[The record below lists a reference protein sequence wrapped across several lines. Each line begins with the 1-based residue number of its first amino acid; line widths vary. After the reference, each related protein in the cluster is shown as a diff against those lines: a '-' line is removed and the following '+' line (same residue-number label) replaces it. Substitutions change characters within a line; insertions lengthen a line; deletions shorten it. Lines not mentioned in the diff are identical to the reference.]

1 MKKKILTLTL
11 ISMFCLSLFAGC
23 SQTEQ
28 KAASKTPQ
36 SSNSNAQTVITVIA
50 PKSPALIPI
59 LRMMESNCMGES
71 VKINLQFYSDME
83 AMMTLASKGE
93 YSVLIA
99 PPYTAANLYN
109 KGINVKL
116 LNVFNWGGMY
126 LSTTDPNCNSWK
138 DLKGKELYVPS
149 KGSVPDIL
157 TQYFLSQN
165 GLTIGKNIEVV
176 YSSHPEIAQ
185 LIASGTIRYAVD
197 AQPFVSSNQKKVKGY
212 QVISD
217 FSEEWKQTQGKEYT
231 MPGTCAIVNT
241 EFLNK
246 NESLISK
253 FNEKLSDAV
262 EWAID
267 HPSEAGALAHTHL
280 NANAELIADA
290 MPGFCF
296 GYKSAAD
303 AKNDVN
309 EYLNVLYKLKP
320 ESIGNKIPDDSFFY
334 TAQ

>member
-1 MKKKILTLTL
+1 
-11 ISMFCLSLFAGC
+11 MFCISLFGGC
-23 SQTEQ
+23 GRADSKETNGPDPGETHSDV
-28 KAASKTPQ
+28 KA
-36 SSNSNAQTVITVIA
+36 VITVIA
-50 PKSPALIPI
+50 PKSPGIIPI
-59 LRMMESNCMGES
+59 LRMMENDCMGES
-71 VKINLQFYSDME
+71 ATIDLQFYSDME

-157 TQYFLSQN
+157 TQYFLGQN
-165 GLTIGKNIEVV
+165 GLTIGKDVEVV
-176 YSSHPEIAQ
+176 YSAHTEIAQ

-217 FSEEWKQTQGKEYT
+217 FSEEWRQTQGKEYT
-231 MPGTCAIVNT
+231 MPGTCAAVNT
-241 EFLNK
+241 KFLNK

-253 FNEKLSDAV
+253 FNGKLSDAV
-262 EWAID
+262 EWTVS
-267 HPSEAGALAHTHL
+267 HPSEAGTLAHDHL

-296 GYKSAAD
+296 EYKSAAD
-303 AKNDVN
+303 AKKDVN
-309 EYLNVLYKLKP
+309 EYFNVLYQLKP
-320 ESIGNKIPDDSFFY
+320 GSIGNKMPDDNFFY
-334 TAQ
+334 AAQ